1 MKPED
6 IGKHQRIRQGGSPAL
21 PCTVTSKT
29 GTGFSVHYDEDPPGV
44 QYGYG
49 FETAVI
55 FEPVLEK
62 ISSSKPFSPDL
73 MEHPAVQDHGKG
85 VSSADLASFTECM
98 ASMASSRILDL
109 GHKSYGMGDRQK
121 FEGQTSAELI
131 EGLLEEVADAINYLS
146 MAAIKALV
154 AFKATQYPQSCP
166 CPNLAGDCDGHS

>member
-1 MKPED
+1 MNPED
-6 IGKHQRIRQGGSPAL
+6 IGKHQRIRHVIP
-21 PCTVTSKT
+21 PCLSATVTSRT
-29 GTGFSVHYDEDPPGV
+29 GSGFSVHYDDDPAGV

-49 FETAVI
+49 LGDASG
-55 FEPVLEK
+55 FEPIPEK
-62 ISSSKPFSPDL
+62 ISSHDPFSPDL
-73 MEHPAVQDHGKG
+73 MEHPAVQNHGKG

-98 ASMASSRILDL
+98 ASMASSRIQDL